1 MQQVNKIIEFPDTFV
16 FNVSDYCTEEEFN
29 ELNLLEYVFSLILN
43 NKETRRHYQGCLKL
57 KDFKKTFIEFYVEQF
72 LNNECYWGKEEETT
86 YGLVKNWQSTTKYK
100 KFIFYNRYLIDKLIF
115 RVKSIEKINAEQNIT
130 INNQNSTINFHLIDI
145 KCLKQKVNK
154 LEEIKIKQDN
164 INDNII
170 DEINYSKKRIEES
183 SNINAEQM
191 RIINMFK
198 DNIKYLEEKIDD
210 IDEVIIN
217 KPSNDDF
224 YKNKIIL
231 LEEKINKLEV
241 TYIKKNKN
249 LKSIIEILLFII
261 FMYILFF

>member
-1 MQQVNKIIEFPDTFV
+1 MQINKIIEFPDTFA
-16 FNVSDYCTEEEFN
+16 FDVSDYCTEEEFN
-29 ELNLLEYVFSLILN
+29 ELNLQEYVFSLILN
-43 NKETRRHYQGCLKL
+43 NKETCRNYQECLKS
-57 KDFKKTFIEFYVEQF
+57 KDFKKTFIEFNVDQF
-72 LNNECYWGKEEETT
+72 LNNQILWCKEEETYKICKDWQNVT
-86 YGLVKNWQSTTKYK
+86 NVRKLV
-100 KFIFYNRYLIDKLIF
+100 IYNRYIIDKLIF

-145 KCLKQKVNK
+145 KCLKKKVNK

-170 DEINYSKKRIEES
+170 DEINYIKRRMDEF
-183 SNINAEQM
+183 SNIITEQM

-210 IDEVIIN
+210 INEVIIN

-224 YKNKIIL
+224 WKNKIFL

-241 TYIKKNKN
+241 THIEKNKN
-249 LKSIIEILLFII
+249 IKSIIEL
-261 FMYILFF
+261 ILFLIFIYTFIF

>member
-1 MQQVNKIIEFPDTFV
+1 MKVNKIIEFPDTFA

-29 ELNLLEYVFSLILN
+29 SLNLQEYLCSLIYN
-43 NKETRRHYQGCLKL
+43 S
-57 KDFKKTFIEFYVEQF
+57 KKTREHYNSRPDTYTLGRSFIDFQKDHF
-72 LNNECYWGKEEETT
+72 
-86 YGLVKNWQSTTKYK
+86 
-100 KFIFYNRYLIDKLIF
+100 KFDTDTLEIKQIITSMCSPELRNKLPIITIYNRYLIDKLIF

-130 INNQNSTINFHLIDI
+130 INNQNRTINFHLIDI

-164 INDNII
+164 INNNII

-210 IDEVIIN
+210 INEVIIN

-224 YKNKIIL
+224 WKNKIFL

-241 TYIKKNKN
+241 THIEKNKN
-249 LKSIIEILLFII
+249 IKSIIEL
-261 FMYILFF
+261 ILFLIFIYTFIF